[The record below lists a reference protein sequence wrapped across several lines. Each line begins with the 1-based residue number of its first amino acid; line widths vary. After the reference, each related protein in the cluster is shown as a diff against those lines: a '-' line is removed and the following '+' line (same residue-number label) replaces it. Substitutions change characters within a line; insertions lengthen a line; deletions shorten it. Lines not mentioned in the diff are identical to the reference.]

1 MKREGYNA
9 KNITFSFSFSFAEN
23 QKRRNPWQNL
33 KVSFRKN

>member
-9 KNITFSFSFSFAEN
+9 KNITFSFSFAEN